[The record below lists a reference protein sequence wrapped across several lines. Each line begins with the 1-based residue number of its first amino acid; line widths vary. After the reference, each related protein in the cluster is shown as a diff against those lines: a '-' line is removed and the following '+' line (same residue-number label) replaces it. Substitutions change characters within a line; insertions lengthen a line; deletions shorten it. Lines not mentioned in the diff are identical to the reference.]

1 MPLLPAQIPDIPESR
16 AHVVPARLARKVA
29 PLFGV
34 PWVEGPFGERTWVSE
49 YASITL
55 SEIARGAP
63 LPRRSRV
70 TTLPAGT
77 DAELPWR
84 LVDRFVVTSGS
95 ASLPNEIANATLNRF
110 GPDTKAAVVLTAAN
124 RLFEPVTS
132 AICSVLPLLVDHDGA
147 PLPADLMLAAWAG
160 LVIEVFRSQP
170 ALVAA
175 AIRARAIQREL
186 AVTWTLPLA
195 PDVADLQLA
204 RCEIGARLGEQ
215 TGAAPDRPRELQLI
229 DATFERLIELAE
241 PPDGTGASEDLD
253 VVVTRRLAQDET
265 VGHLLRR
272 ILEMG
277 TLHDA
282 SYLWLGERR
291 PGQLVVEALV
301 SPTNLIH
308 VFVQEVMR
316 TTLAPVLPR
325 IPDRCELAALSV
337 LARRAMVLA
346 LLTALRQI
354 QFRPAERERTRD
366 EVIELLNRLASTT
379 RDVLDDDDPVR
390 AIALCRIADM
400 IVHTVRHD
408 AGHDLREPLED
419 LVAAMARCEDLHR
432 AGLLD
437 SGAAAEAVSS
447 ACVEINVVRWTN
459 AADPAAGLPLPEEL
473 DAVVRRGWQSFHRA
487 LGLADT
493 GRPAAESDL
502 AGYHLHNYAAFL
514 ASHRDRPDDLLAAV
528 ELFRDVVLP
537 ARIAFYGRTGSFLPL
552 RNSLQTASRATSAL
566 GESAHDRGDRSA
578 AIEWAELGHGWINR
592 VLAHPDTARALGE
605 PTERTVRLALLAT
618 PALLLAV
625 EVEAPG
631 ASPADLDTAETLITL
646 VEGWERHA
654 VPEDPVRHVRHG
666 EVVELRRRLGAL
678 RSAP

>member
-1 MPLLPAQIPDIPESR
+1 MPLLPAQIPNIPESR

-34 PWVEGPFGERTWVSE
+34 PWADGPFGERTWVSE

-63 LPRRSRV
+63 LPTRSRAA
-70 TTLPAGT
+70 TLPAGSEA
-77 DAELPWR
+77 DPPWR
-84 LVDRFVVTSGS
+84 VVDRFIVTTGS

-132 AICSVLPLLVDHDGA
+132 AIHAVLPLLVDRDGA
-147 PLPADLMLAAWAG
+147 ALPADLALAAWAG
-160 LVIEVFRSQP
+160 LMIEVFRSQP

-186 AVTWTLPLA
+186 AVAWTLPLA

-204 RCEIGARLGEQ
+204 RCEIGARSPVSAEPGDDNPSDLH
-215 TGAAPDRPRELQLI
+215 LI
-229 DATFERLIELAE
+229 DATFARLVVL
-241 PPDGTGASEDLD
+241 TGPRHAAVSEDLD
-253 VVVTRRLAQDET
+253 VVVARRMAQAET

-308 VFVQEVMR
+308 GFVEGV
-316 TTLAPVLPR
+316 TAETLSPVLPR
-325 IPDRCELAALSV
+325 VPDRSELAALPL
-337 LARRAMVLA
+337 LARRAAVLA
-346 LLTALRQI
+346 LLTVVRQI
-354 QFRPAERERTRD
+354 QFRPADRDRTRD
-366 EVIELLNRLASTT
+366 EVIELLGRLAATT
-379 RDVLDDDDPVR
+379 SEVLDADDPVR
-390 AIALCRIADM
+390 AIALCRIAD
-400 IVHTVRHD
+400 ISVQTVRHD
-408 AGHDLREPLED
+408 TGHDLRGPLGD
-419 LVAAMARCEDLHR
+419 LLSALARCEELHR

-437 SGAAAEAVSS
+437 AGATAEAVSS

-459 AADPAAGLPLPEEL
+459 ATDPAAGLPPPEEL
-473 DAVVRRGWQSFHRA
+473 DAVVRRGWRTFHRA
-487 LGLADT
+487 LGLSET
-493 GRPAAESDL
+493 GRPSAVSDL

-528 ELFRDVVLP
+528 ELFGEVVLP
-537 ARIAFYGRTGSFLPL
+537 ARSAFFDRTGSFQPL
-552 RNSLQTASRATSAL
+552 RHGLQIASRASTAL
-566 GESAHDRGDRSA
+566 AQLARDAGDLPA
-578 AIEWAELGHGWINR
+578 AVGWAELGHGWIRR
-592 VLAHPDTARALGE
+592 VMAHPDADRLLGE
-605 PTERTVRLALLAT
+605 LTERGTRLALLAA

-625 EVEAPG
+625 EIGAPS
-631 ASPADLDTAETLITL
+631 AAPADLDAAESLIAY
-646 VEGWERHA
+646 VESWEDGDGSLG
-654 VPEDPVRHVRHG
+654 PERHVRRG
-666 EVVELRRRLGAL
+666 EVVAL
-678 RSAP
+678 RKRLDALRAAR